1 MITKEE
7 ILSKIWGCLVG
18 AAYGDAVGAPTEN
31 RTREQIFDKWG
42 YVDRLYDA
50 PPDVYAR
57 GNIAGQ
63 VTDDF
68 SMAYTTINEILN
80 SEGIIS
86 DEIADRALLE
96 WAKDERFLNQ
106 FVGPTSRKYIDKLK
120 GISIEE
126 SGEFHPAND
135 NSKGSNGGAM
145 KIGPVACFAKGDP
158 GKTLDIV
165 RIVCGHTHGNKIS
178 MGAACSVAMAVC
190 GALAGKDLINILTMA
205 IEGAEKGEHIG
216 EEIAGPSIVK
226 RLKTAITIGL
236 NASDLNEAMDK
247 LRLYFDC
254 SGMAADS
261 VPVSFGLIVA
271 AKGDAIKA
279 IHAAANI
286 GNDTDTMATIVGAIL
301 GAYHGIKAFSGDII
315 DHIDKANH
323 YDLKKTAENIINTE
337 INIKL

>member
-1 MITKEE
+1 MIAKEE
-7 ILSKIWGCLVG
+7 MLSKIWGCLVG

-57 GNIAGQ
+57 GNMAGQ

-80 SEGIIS
+80 SEGMIS
-86 DEIADRALLE
+86 DEVADRALLE

-120 GISIEE
+120 GVLTDE
-126 SGEFHPAND
+126 SGGFRPAND

-158 GKTLDIV
+158 EKTLDIA
-165 RIVCGHTHGNKIS
+165 RIVCKHTHGNKIS
-178 MGAACSVAMAVC
+178 LGAACSVAMAVC
-190 GALAGKDLINILTMA
+190 GALEGKDLIDVLTMA
-205 IEGAEKGEHIG
+205 IKGAEKGELMG

-226 RLKTAITIGL
+226 RLKTAIAIGMT
-236 NASDLNEAMDK
+236 ASDLNEAMDK
-247 LRLYFDC
+247 LRSYFDC

-271 AKGDAIKA
+271 AKGDTVKA

-301 GAYHGIKAFSGDII
+301 GAYHGIKVFSEDVINCI
-315 DHIDKANH
+315 DRANS
-323 YDLKKTAENIINTE
+323 YDLKNTAEKIANTE